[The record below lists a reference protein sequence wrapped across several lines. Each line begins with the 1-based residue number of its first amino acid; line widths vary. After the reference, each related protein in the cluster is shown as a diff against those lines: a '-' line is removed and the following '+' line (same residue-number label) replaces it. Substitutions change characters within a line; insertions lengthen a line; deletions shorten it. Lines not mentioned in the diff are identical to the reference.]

1 MREKPDSIEKLE
13 KSASGMVC
21 RCFVVDSVV
30 AAVVVV
36 GGERREREL
45 YSIYVFWERILI
57 LVFLNV

>member
-13 KSASGMVC
+13 KPASGMVC
-21 RCFVVDSVV
+21 QCFVVDSVV

-45 YSIYVFWERILI
+45 YSIYVF
-57 LVFLNV
+57 

>member
-30 AAVVVV
+30 AAVVV

>member
-30 AAVVVV
+30 AAAVVVVV

-57 LVFLNV
+57 LLNV

>member
-1 MREKPDSIEKLE
+1 MREKPVSIEKLE

-21 RCFVVDSVV
+21 QCFVVDSVV
-30 AAVVVV
+30 AAAAVVV

-57 LVFLNV
+57 LLNV